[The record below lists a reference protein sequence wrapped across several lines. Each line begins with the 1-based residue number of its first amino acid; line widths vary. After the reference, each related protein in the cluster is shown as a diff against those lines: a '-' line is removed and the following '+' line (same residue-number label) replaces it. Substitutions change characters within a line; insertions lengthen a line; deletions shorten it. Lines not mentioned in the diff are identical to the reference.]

1 MTYHQRWLIPVIM
14 TLLLINGGL
23 MWFIF
28 RYGQTQFNT
37 TTIPPPATTIAAV
50 QTTIMTTQCRADIAI
65 YIESSRKR
73 IYTYYEYYDA
83 IPTTK
88 SISQLAANLKTLS
101 KDVPALPTECPAD
114 IAALLNA
121 NYLSVYSSAPIH
133 LYVIIS
139 KSQDGVIE
147 NANTKT
153 AMRHFQREIDIAET
167 TTLRI
172 LKAFQR

>member
-37 TTIPPPATTIAAV
+37 TTIPPPATAIAAV
-50 QTTIMTTQCRADIAI
+50 QTTTMTTQCRDDIAI
-65 YIESSRKR
+65 YIESSRQR

-83 IPTTK
+83 IPTAVST
-88 SISQLAANLKTLS
+88 SQLATKLKALS
-101 KDVPALPTECPAD
+101 KDVPALPTNCPAD

-147 NANTKT
+147 NVNTKT
-153 AMRHFQREIDIAET
+153 AIRHFQREIDIAET